1 MPQSSFLYDTSADV
15 RLTDIVSKAVAWG
28 RRNLLWLMLGTLLGA
43 GASLLLNSQS
53 PKQYTSSFIGYGNNL
68 SDLRVREA
76 LMHLNTLR
84 VLNQIDELAARLGL
98 TPAEAKA
105 IVNIT
110 GLPNNVL
117 EAELPP
123 FPAREN
129 DIFHWQIQC
138 TVTDPELFPKL
149 EQGIVRYVD
158 GLPFVQKVMTEQ
170 RAALQRR
177 IAQNDAQIAYLEGIK
192 QNISENMGRISVLDV
207 GTVSRHIV
215 DISEKTE
222 EMRLKL
228 LKMDHE
234 LVVMRPMEIV
244 LKPSSPGPY
253 RAAAYGGALG
263 LVITL
268 AILGFVGLLKLSKTA
283 A

>member
-1 MPQSSFLYDTSADV
+1 MPQSSFIYDTAADV

-28 RRNLLWLMLGTLLGA
+28 RRNLVWLLLGTLVGA
-43 GASLLLNSQS
+43 GVSLLLNSQS

-68 SDLRVREA
+68 SDLRVRES

-84 VLNQIDELAARLGL
+84 LLNQTDELATRLGL
-98 TPAEAKA
+98 TPAEAKL
-105 IVNIT
+105 IVNIS
-110 GLPNNVL
+110 GLPNNTL

-129 DIFHWQIQC
+129 EIYHWQVQC
-138 TVTDPELFPKL
+138 TVTDPQIFPKL
-149 EQGIVRYVD
+149 ERGIVKYVD
-158 GLPFVQKVMTEQ
+158 GLPFVQMVLGEQ
-170 RAALQRR
+170 RAALHRR
-177 IAQNDAQIAYLEGIK
+177 IAQNDAQVAYLEGIK

-215 DISEKTE
+215 DIAEKTE

-244 LKPSSPGPY
+244 MKPSSPGPY
-253 RAAAYGGALG
+253 RAAAYGAALG

-268 AILGFVGLLKLSKTA
+268 VVLGFIGLLRLSKSVA
-283 A
+283 